1 MLAGFQL
8 KCSCLVVV
16 VVNTITWGDKLPLLI
31 GFCHIHLSPMGGM
44 FVHFA
49 LYIEGY
55 AAVSLPALS
64 NCVALYTC
72 LRGKQWMKVIIHL
85 GKMNTLRRLKVP
97 KDTAAP
103 SRNFKC
109 IWMPAAI
116 LFSQLHLLSEKV
128 WSKWLLIFHLWRSW
142 RPNWV
147 NNRKK
152 KPKT

>member
-16 VVNTITWGDKLPLLI
+16 VVNTRTWGDKLPLLI

-109 IWMPAAI
+109 IWMPSCHS
-116 LFSQLHLLSEKV
+116 LFPAPFAVRKSMKQVAPDLSSLEVMKTKLSE
-128 WSKWLLIFHLWRSW
+128 
-142 RPNWV
+142 
-147 NNRKK
+147 
-152 KPKT
+152 